1 MRPPLQGGEDGDDRN
16 RDFEDD
22 GDGQQR
28 LAISF
33 ALLKRL
39 LDALGLGELLH
50 DHVALQAR

>member
-1 MRPPLQGGEDGDDRN
+1 MRPPLQGGENGDDRN

-39 LDALGLGELLH
+39 LDTLGLGELLQ